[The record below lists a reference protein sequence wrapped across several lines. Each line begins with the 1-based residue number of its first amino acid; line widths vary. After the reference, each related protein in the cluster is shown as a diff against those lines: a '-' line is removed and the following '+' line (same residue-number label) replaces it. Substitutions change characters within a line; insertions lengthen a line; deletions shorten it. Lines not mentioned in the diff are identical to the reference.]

1 MNPSGVPAA
10 PVGQVPVDTIRRHE
24 VDAMLANQREIV
36 SAARELKLVLITIF
50 RIMD

>member
-10 PVGQVPVDTIRRHE
+10 AVGQVPVDTIRRHE

-36 SAARELKLVLITIF
+36 SAARELK
-50 RIMD
+50 